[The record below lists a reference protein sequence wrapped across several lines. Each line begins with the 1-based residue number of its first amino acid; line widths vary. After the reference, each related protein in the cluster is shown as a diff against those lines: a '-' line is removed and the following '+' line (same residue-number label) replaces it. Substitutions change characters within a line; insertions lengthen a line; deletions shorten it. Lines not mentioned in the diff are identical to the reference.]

1 MTSAR
6 WFPGKA
12 FAVSLEI
19 LLNRI
24 FLLATICH
32 RPAQQAKAT
41 WIKDLHRA
49 PDPGLP
55 PPLPGIGW
63 PLLSWLQFRSY
74 HLHLTHKTSFSTL
87 LLTCLLAPPI
97 PLPWQQQQAP
107 VKRSL
112 WLAAGLLHTSSSRNS
127 VQLGSKIH
135 LFSYPV
141 TTLLL
146 IHLHSHLG
154 WAITAIL

>member
-6 WFPGKA
+6 LFPGKA
-12 FAVSLEI
+12 FVVSLEI

-32 RPAQQAKAT
+32 RPAQQAKAR

-63 PLLSWLQFRSY
+63 LPLSWIQFHSY

-87 LLTCLLAPPI
+87 LLTCLLPPPI

-112 WLAAGLLHTSSSRNS
+112 WLAAGLLHTSSSRNP
-127 VQLGSKIH
+127 VQLGSQIH
-135 LFSYPV
+135 PFSYPAK
-141 TTLLL
+141 LLQGDL
-146 IHLHSHLG
+146 LV
-154 WAITAIL
+154 